1 MDFLRLAG
9 LRNVNVGLKYDVLC
23 ECLCMAYTLESGEVT
38 TSFVLVGGTA
48 CANPTSVALSDIYIG
63 REYAGVDYSL
73 PLVSIVI

>member
-38 TSFVLVGGTA
+38 A
-48 CANPTSVALSDIYIG
+48 
-63 REYAGVDYSL
+63 
-73 PLVSIVI
+73 